1 MKVIFSKQDSNSIF
15 LFRYYIAA
23 PRGEIY
29 GIDHHMDR
37 FSPQSVVKLRPDTS
51 IPGLYLTGQD
61 ILSCGFAGA
70 MSSGV
75 ITASAV
81 LKRNLFGDMSRLQK
95 RLKNKA
101 SRSREVENGSVK
113 KES

>member
-1 MKVIFSKQDSNSIF
+1 
-15 LFRYYIAA
+15 
-23 PRGEIY
+23 
-29 GIDHHMDR
+29 MDR
-37 FSPQSVVKLRPDTS
+37 FSPRAALKLRPDTS

-81 LKRNLFGDMSRLQK
+81 LKRNLFADMSRLK
-95 RLKNKA
+95 KELKKKA
-101 SRSREVENGSVK
+101 AMGGPVENGAAQNGSVK
-113 KES
+113 SDH